1 MTSEHYDRP
10 GGGGL
15 LFGAGAVLLMALC
28 CALPL
33 LIAGGV
39 LAGVGGLL
47 GNPWVIGAGIAL
59 VALVLLVV
67 ARRRAHHGRTGP
79 DCCPT
84 TVPAQPADPKDDQ
97 NR

>member
-1 MTSEHYDRP
+1 M
-10 GGGGL
+10 
-15 LFGAGAVLLMALC
+15 AVC

-39 LAGVGGLL
+39 LAGVGGRL
-47 GNPWVIGAGIAL
+47 GSPWVIGAGIAL

-67 ARRRAHHGRTGP
+67 ARRRARHGRTGP
-79 DCCPT
+79 DCCLPT
-84 TVPAQPADPKDDQ
+84 DPTHPADPKDDQ

>member
-15 LFGAGAVLLMALC
+15 LFGAGAVLLMAVC

-47 GNPWVIGAGIAL
+47 GGPWVIGAGIAL

-67 ARRRAHHGRTGP
+67 ARRRARHGRTGP

-84 TVPAQPADPKDDQ
+84 IDSDHATDTKEDQ
-97 NR
+97 NL

>member
-1 MTSEHYDRP
+1 M
-10 GGGGL
+10 
-15 LFGAGAVLLMALC
+15 
-28 CALPL
+28 
-33 LIAGGV
+33 
-39 LAGVGGLL
+39 
-47 GNPWVIGAGIAL
+47 IGAGIAL

-84 TVPAQPADPKDDQ
+84 TDPAQPADPKDDQ